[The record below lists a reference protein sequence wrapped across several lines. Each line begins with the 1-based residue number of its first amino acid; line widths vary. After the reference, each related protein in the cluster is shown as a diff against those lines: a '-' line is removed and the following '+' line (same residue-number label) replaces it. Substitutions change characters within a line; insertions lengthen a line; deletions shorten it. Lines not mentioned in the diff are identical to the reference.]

1 MKGRKMKTYL
11 VVTNDELEQPVAEF
25 VGADKV
31 AEFMGVS
38 TNRFRKMLCYGF
50 PKKHKYK
57 AVVVEE
63 TQYSQTPES
72 KKERIS
78 YTAKLRSLKND
89 RTEYWRKRYLDRK
102 AKQVEAV

>member
-1 MKGRKMKTYL
+1 MKTYL

-50 PKKHKYK
+50 PKKHKCK

-63 TQYSQTPES
+63 MQYSHTPES
-72 KKERIS
+72 KRARNN
-78 YTAKLRSLKND
+78 YTAKLRRMKND
-89 RTEYWRKRYLDRK
+89 RNEYMKNYMRKVYAK
-102 AKQVEAV
+102 AKQEVEAV

>member
-1 MKGRKMKTYL
+1 MKTYL
-11 VVTNDELEQPVAEF
+11 IVTNDKYETPLTEF

-72 KKERIS
+72 KRERHN
-78 YTAKLRSLKND
+78 YTAKLRRMKND
-89 RTEYWRKRYLDRK
+89 RNEYMRNYMRKVYAK
-102 AKQVEAV
+102 AKQEVEAV

>member
-1 MKGRKMKTYL
+1 M

-63 TQYSQTPES
+63 TQYCQTPES
-72 KKERIS
+72 KKERIN
-78 YTAKLRSLKND
+78 YTAKIRRMKND
-89 RTEYWRKRYLDRK
+89 RRNEYMKNYMRNVYAK